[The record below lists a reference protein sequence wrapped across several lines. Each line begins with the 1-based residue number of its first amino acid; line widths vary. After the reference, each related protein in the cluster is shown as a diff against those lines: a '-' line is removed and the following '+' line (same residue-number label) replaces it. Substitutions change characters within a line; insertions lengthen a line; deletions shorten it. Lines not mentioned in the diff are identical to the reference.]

1 MDILLGLLVAASL
14 GTADFFGGIAGRKV
28 GPLKAITAAQF
39 TGLVM
44 LGVYLLA
51 AWEPIGGAREV
62 ALGSLAGVAITSGTG
77 FLYRGL
83 ALGRMTVVAPVT
95 ASVVSIFTVVLGLG
109 RGERPSALSLSG
121 AILAIVATIVVS
133 RTGGEVGEGGTG
145 GSREAGQLKP
155 SGEIITSALAGCSF
169 GVFQTL
175 LDEIGADKG
184 WGPVF
189 MVRVVASGLLGA
201 AVLVVVLRARKRRIT
216 AGLDEGL
223 EAEGVE
229 GRELPPDPDK
239 DGSAQHRSGAAAA
252 ESDHRQERTM
262 LKQRM
267 DNFLPAAIAG
277 ALLLTAHIMLIE
289 ALNAGFLSI
298 VGPLTSLTPAFT
310 AIGAWLFLKDP
321 MGKMQWMGL
330 AIALAGVLMV
340 ALG

>member
-14 GTADFFGGIAGRKV
+14 GTADFFGGAAGRKV
-28 GPLKAITAAQF
+28 GPLRAITAAQF

-95 ASVVSIFTVVLGLG
+95 ASVVSIFTVVLGLV
-109 RGERPSALSLSG
+109 RGERPSAVSLSG

-133 RTGGEVGEGGTG
+133 RTGSEKGG
-145 GSREAGQLKP
+145 REAGQLKP
-155 SGEIITSALAGCSF
+155 SGEIINSALAGCSF

-175 LDEIGADKG
+175 LDEIGGEAG

-189 MVRVVASGLLGA
+189 MVRIVASGLLGA
-201 AVLVVVLRARKRRIT
+201 AVLVFTLRARKRRIST
-216 AGLDEGL
+216 GLAKG
-223 EAEGVE
+223 GE
-229 GRELPPDPDK
+229 GRESSPDSDK
-239 DGSAQHRSGAAAA
+239 VGGSQHRSGTADA
-252 ESDHRQERTM
+252 ESDHTQARTM
-262 LKQRM
+262 LKQRLH
-267 DNFLPAAIAG
+267 DFLPAAIAG

-289 ALNAGFLSI
+289 ALAAGYLSI

-310 AIGAWLFLKDP
+310 AIGAWLFLKDH
-321 MGKMQWMGL
+321 MGKMQWVGL

-340 ALG
+340 AIG

>member
-14 GTADFFGGIAGRKV
+14 GTADFFGGAAGRKV

-39 TGLVM
+39 TGLVI

-109 RGERPSALSLSG
+109 RGERPSAVSLSG

-133 RTGGEVGEGGTG
+133 RTGDKQAG
-145 GSREAGQLKP
+145 REAGQLKP

-175 LDEIGADKG
+175 LDEIGGDEG

-201 AVLVVVLRARKRRIT
+201 AVLVLVLRARKRRIST
-216 AGLDEGL
+216 GLGEGA
-223 EAEGVE
+223 ETEGVE
-229 GRELPPDPDK
+229 GRELSPDSDK
-239 DGSAQHRSGAAAA
+239 DGIAQHRSVAAAT

-267 DNFLPAAIAG
+267 RDFLPAAIAG

-289 ALNAGFLSI
+289 ALAAGFLSI

-310 AIGAWLFLKDP
+310 AIGAWLFLKDH
-321 MGKMQWMGL
+321 MGKMQWAGL

-340 ALG
+340 AIG